1 MYRSSTSS
9 ETRKFRVRRFIL
21 NFLTL
26 FILFNNSFYSQN
38 KKVAD
43 SLISVFKTDKYS
55 NDSTR
60 INRLLNIALY
70 SPIPKEKLTYANL
83 LLENSKSYKPIF
95 YSIQAYNIKGVA
107 YRLKGDLENS
117 LKNLFKSAQLASDNN
132 MPTFKA
138 EAYSEISNTYIANKD
153 FNNSLIY
160 QEKAIAIFRKYASK
174 NQLAIALLN
183 TGFNYYSFK
192 KYDEALK
199 LYDEAEPLFDEI
211 KMQIGKAYTIG
222 NRALVY
228 WKKGEI
234 NKAEDDLLVAIE
246 MLETIG
252 DNFGIADY
260 HNQLG
265 NIFLEKNNFK
275 KAILHISKSLKIAK
289 DSGFKEQQRDALLLL
304 SNLYEK
310 EQQHKKALKYHQ
322 EYVLYKDSIENK
334 EQTKKIADL
343 RTDFEVNLKE
353 KEIDILEKREKLN
366 ITYGIIG
373 FIFLILTIITLL
385 YFRQRF
391 KTTKL
396 LAIQQERQHHDKIQ
410 GLLKSQETKV
420 LQSMIQAKDNERKR
434 LAQDLHNHLGSLL
447 ATVKVNINGIDENAI
462 PNHSTLINLVD
473 QACTDVRNIS
483 HSLNMGVSED
493 FGLLPA
499 LNELISHL
507 KKSKGLEIEFYASI
521 DENIISSEDEIV
533 IYRTIQELISNV
545 LKHAKASKLSILLTY
560 FKEDNII
567 NILIQD
573 NGIGFDTEKEFK
585 GMGLKSIKDIIL
597 NYEGDISFDS
607 NENSGTTV
615 NIDLPLNFSNIL

>member
-1 MYRSSTSS
+1 M
-9 ETRKFRVRRFIL
+9 RVLF
-21 NFLTL
+21 FL
-26 FILFNNSFYSQN
+26 ILFFFLITASYSQDQ
-38 KKVAD
+38 KVAD
-43 SLISVFKTDKYS
+43 SLIVLFKQKKI
-55 NDSTR
+55 NDSTKTK
-60 INRLLNIALY
+60 LLY
-70 SPIPKEKLTYANL
+70 SIAIKSSVPEEKLIYANL

-117 LKNLFKSAQLASDNN
+117 LKNLFKSAQVASDKNL
-132 MPTFKA
+132 PIFKA
-138 EAYSEISNTYIANKD
+138 EAYSEISNTYVANKD

-160 QEKAIAIFRKYASK
+160 QEKAIAIFRKYASES
-174 NQLAIALLN
+174 QLAIALLN

-192 KYDEALK
+192 KYDKALELYNEAQ
-199 LYDEAEPLFDEI
+199 PLFEEI
-211 KMQIGKAYTIG
+211 KMQIGKAYSIG

-234 NKAEDDLLVAIE
+234 KKAEDDLLMAIE

-260 HNQLG
+260 YNQLG
-265 NIFLEKNNFK
+265 TIYIQQNNLK
-275 KAILHISKSLKIAK
+275 KAVFHIDKSMKIAK
-289 DSGFKEQQRDALLLL
+289 ASGFKEQLKDALLSL
-304 SNLYEK
+304 SKLYKKKNEYEK
-310 EQQHKKALKYHQ
+310 ALDYHQ
-322 EYVLYKDSIENK
+322 EYVLYKDSLENK
-334 EQTKKIADL
+334 EQIKKIADL
-343 RTDFEVNLKE
+343 RTDFEVSLKE

-366 ITYGIIG
+366 VTYGIIG
-373 FIFLILTIITLL
+373 VAVLILTIITLL

-396 LAIQQERQHHDKIQ
+396 LATQQEKEHYDNIQ
-410 GLLKSQETKV
+410 NLLKSQETKV
-420 LQSMIQAKDNERKR
+420 LQSMILAKDNERKR
-434 LAQDLHNHLGSLL
+434 LAKDLHNHLGSLL
-447 ATVKVNINGIDENAI
+447 ATVKVNLNGIEEKSI
-462 PNHSTLINLVD
+462 PNHNTLINLVD

-499 LNELISHL
+499 LKELVSYL
-507 KKSKGLEIEFYASI
+507 QESKELEVEFYASI
-521 DENIISSEDEIV
+521 DENMISSEDEIV

-545 LKHAKASKLSILLTY
+545 LKHSKASKLSILLTY
-560 FKEDNII
+560 FKEENLI

-573 NGIGFDTEKEFK
+573 NGVGFDTKEKFK

-607 NENSGTTV
+607 NSNSGTTV
-615 NIDLPLNFSNIL
+615 NIDLPLNSYNIL